1 MKTWG
6 TLLILWIK
14 LYKVKFA
21 KNLLKSIHT
30 LGEYTVPGDDHDDW
44 NSAVHQCQGTMLQFT
59 WLDTLAV
66 HVGQLFYLYKTEI

>member
-1 MKTWG
+1 MRNTFNW
-6 TLLILWIK
+6 WIK
-14 LYKVKFA
+14 LRKVKFA

-30 LGEYTVPGDDHDDW
+30 LGEYTVPGDDHDDR

-66 HVGQLFYLYKTEI
+66 HVGQLFYLYKTEV